1 MKKYL
6 RINRVY
12 LAFAFAIICF
22 GSCITRENPYIN
34 ALVLAVGVFG
44 YLLIMAFAL
53 ENPTKG
59 EEKVINKLSDLI

>member
-1 MKKYL
+1 MKKYFK
-6 RINRVY
+6 INRVY
-12 LAFAFAIICF
+12 LAFAFAVICF
-22 GSCITRENPYIN
+22 GSCIPRENPYIN
-34 ALVLAVGVFG
+34 AIVIAVGFFG